1 MDKSEQTR
9 NHIIEKSGPIFNKKG
24 YIGTSF
30 SDIVEGTGYSKGA
43 IYGHF
48 KDKDELALAV
58 LESNLQLASKI
69 IFSNVKERHSSRE
82 KLIGFAQSYS
92 LFYDIINSAGGCPV
106 INAGVDSDD
115 GHKDILKRVN
125 EFISMWQN
133 SIDKIIKDGIKNGEF
148 QKTDQITDFSNI
160 FIALIEG
167 GILLSKIK
175 NDRKYIDNAS
185 AYLVSLINKI
195 GR

>member
-30 SDIVEGTGYSKGA
+30 SDIVNETGFSKGA

-58 LESNLQLASKI
+58 LENNLQLASRI
-69 IFSNVKERHSSRE
+69 IFSNVKERQSAIE

-92 LFYDIINSAGGCPV
+92 VFYDIITSAGGCPV

-115 GHKDILKRVN
+115 GQKDILKRVN

-133 SIDKIIKDGIKNGEF
+133 SIDKIIKEGIKNGEF
-148 QKTDQITDFSNI
+148 KKSDEITDFSNI

-185 AYLVSLINKI
+185 AYLVSLINKLGI
-195 GR
+195 

>member
-1 MDKSEQTR
+1 MKKE
-9 NHIIEKSGPIFNKKG
+9 IIKDMLQYRRPISKRSIFLSFVVSAAYLCLLYTIFSPRWETNDDVGMSMAAHG
-24 YIGTSF
+24 YGIAAFGSP
-30 SDIVEGTGYSKGA
+30 
-43 IYGHF
+43 
-48 KDKDELALAV
+48 
-58 LESNLQLASKI
+58 KI

-133 SIDKIIKDGIKNGEF
+133 SIDKIIKEGIKNGEF
-148 QKTDQITDFSNI
+148 KKTNEITDFSNI

-185 AYLVSLINKI
+185 AYLVSLIEKM
-195 GR
+195 GE